1 MPLSPN
7 QPTDTASLDGERSQI
22 RLLDLALPVPEDGGE
37 RVRAL
42 SYLNESVNHYINQFC
57 DPQDIHGRQITG
69 ALDALVT
76 AARKDGYNG
85 VSLTQATQV
94 LLCFSICLFI

>member
-1 MPLSPN
+1 MSLSPN
-7 QPTDTASLDGERSQI
+7 QPTDAANSDGEPSQI
-22 RLLDLALPVPEDGGE
+22 RLLDLALPVPEDSNE

-42 SYLNESVNHYINQFC
+42 SYLNESVNHYISQFC
-57 DPQDIHGRQITG
+57 DPQDLHGRQVTG